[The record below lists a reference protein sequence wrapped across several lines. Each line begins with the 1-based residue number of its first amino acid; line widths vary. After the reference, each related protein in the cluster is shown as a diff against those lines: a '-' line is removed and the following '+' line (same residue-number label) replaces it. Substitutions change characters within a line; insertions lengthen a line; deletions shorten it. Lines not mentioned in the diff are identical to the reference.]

1 MLKYILKRI
10 AAMVLTLF
18 IILSLSFFAI
28 RLIPGDV
35 AGENAAPE
43 IKAAMEAR
51 YHLDR
56 PLGEQYVIFLKN
68 FLSLDF
74 GESMTLY
81 PRRPVFAIIRDKIPT
96 TLMLNI
102 FSLCLTIPVGLF
114 CGIAA
119 ALRKNTIVDYAISA
133 MVVFN
138 VSVPS
143 FVFATLLQY
152 IFAFKLGMFP
162 FLLEIENSFSFS
174 KFWSMIL
181 PILALS
187 FGGIATITRYMRA
200 ELFEALNSEY
210 MLLSK
215 SKGLSNIQSTLRHAL
230 RNSFIPLCNVII
242 PMFMNLL
249 GGSMV
254 VENIFGIPGIG
265 SLTSASIQ
273 TSDYYLTIAVLFFYS
288 VISLTSML
296 LVDLS
301 YGIVDP
307 RIRIGGGKVRE

>member
-1 MLKYILKRI
+1 LLNYILKRI
-10 AAMVLTLF
+10 AAMALTLF

-35 AGENAAPE
+35 AGEAAPPE
-43 IKAAMEAR
+43 IREAMEKR
-51 YHLDR
+51 YHLDK

-68 FLSLDF
+68 FVSFDF

-81 PRRPVFAIIRDKIPT
+81 PRRPVFAIIKDKIPLS
-96 TLMLNI
+96 LMLNI
-102 FSLCLTIPVGLF
+102 FSLALVLPVGLA
-114 CGIAA
+114 CGITA
-119 ALRKNTIVDYAISA
+119 ALKKNTAIDYAISA

-143 FVFATLLQY
+143 FVFASLLQY
-152 IFAFKLGMFP
+152 FFCYKLSIFP
-162 FLLEIENSFSFS
+162 FLLELDSTFSLS

-187 FGGIATITRYMRA
+187 FGGISTITRYMRA

-210 MLLSK
+210 MLLAT
-215 SKGLSNIQSTLRHAL
+215 SKGLSNVQATLRHAL
-230 RNSFIPLCNVII
+230 RNSFIPLCNVVI

>member
-28 RLIPGDV
+28 RLIPGEI

-51 YHLDR
+51 YHLNK

-81 PRRPVFAIIRDKIPT
+81 PRSPVFRVIRDKIPLS
-96 TLMLNI
+96 LMLNL
-102 FSLCLTIPVGLF
+102 FSLILTIPVGIA

-119 ALRKNTIVDYAISA
+119 ALKKNSLVDYAISG

-152 IFAFKLGMFP
+152 IFSFKLGLFP
-162 FLLEIENSFSFS
+162 FLLNLDSTFSFS

-187 FGGIATITRYMRA
+187 FGGISTITRYMRA

-210 MLLSK
+210 MLLAT
-215 SKGLSNIQSTLRHAL
+215 SKGLSRVQATVRHAM

-254 VENIFGIPGIG
+254 VENIFGIPGVG
-265 SLTSASIQ
+265 SLTAASIQ
-273 TSDYYLTIAVLFFYS
+273 VSDYYLTIAVLFFYS
-288 VISLTSML
+288 VISLVTIL
-296 LVDLS
+296 LVDIS

>member
-1 MLKYILKRI
+1 MGSYILKRVF
-10 AAMVLTLF
+10 AMALTLF
-18 IILSLSFFAI
+18 IIISLSFFAI
-28 RLIPGDV
+28 RLIPGEI

-43 IKAAMEAR
+43 IKQAMAKR
-51 YHLDR
+51 YHLDK
-56 PLGEQYVIFLKN
+56 PVGEQYLIFMKN
-68 FLSLDF
+68 FLAFDF

-81 PRRPVFAIIRDKIPT
+81 PRRPVFVIIQDKLPL
-96 TLMLNI
+96 TLQLNI
-102 FSLCLTIPVGLF
+102 FALMLTVPVGLA

-119 ALRKNTIVDYAISA
+119 ALKKNTLVDHAISA

-143 FVFATLLQY
+143 FVFASLLQY
-152 IFAFKLGMFP
+152 IFAYKLGWFP
-162 FLLEIENSFSFS
+162 FLLNLDSSFSFS
-174 KFWSMIL
+174 KFVSMIL

-215 SKGLSNIQSTLRHAL
+215 SKGLSQLQATLRHAL

-242 PMFMNLL
+242 PMFMGLL

-265 SLTSASIQ
+265 SLTAASIQ

-288 VISLTSML
+288 IIGLSSML

-307 RIRIGGGKVRE
+307 RIRMGGGKVRE